1 MVNHKLLGRKL
12 GACAVAVALAAT
24 STPEECFT
32 PVFVHAQE
40 EESSGMTTADYCKL
54 DGVTTDNFQ
63 QPYVQSVTQ
72 QGGTDLPMV
81 YTSNYD
87 ANYKSTYITPI
98 KDQGSQGTCW
108 AHETTALMETAILKN
123 NKSYTADSAE
133 VNLSEND
140 MKHCLSNKAVDSAT
154 GIRYGYDRA
163 FNGGGHFMMGVSY
176 FTRTHLNGT
185 VLESVDPYNDSD
197 TARDFKT
204 IESTNS
210 KGDKKWYVTDTINIG
225 YVGNSTNATVKES
238 QRNTIKQAIM
248 DYGIVGMSYYSEAG
262 GYKNS
267 GSEYGYT
274 YFSKKASTNHGVC
287 IVGWNDNI
295 PASSFQNGASKPSID
310 GGWLVKNSWGTG
322 SNNKGYFWM
331 SYDSYMESLYCITS
345 VEERSALFNRIY
357 ELDEVGYQYSA
368 GLGYGTKHPSLMFAN
383 KFEKSGEDEE
393 LTAVSIIT
401 GIADEYA
408 KVYVSTTGEWKDLKE
423 VKLNNYEDYDAEKG
437 YNLGLAGF
445 KYLELTTDT
454 QQQLSG
460 DGKFIVAFQLYH
472 SGGMLYFGTDSF
484 NRAGADESFY
494 AYDLADMT
502 AGGSAV
508 IDYGKTKGANLC
520 IKAFTSDAEP
530 PKITYNAQTVSVGYD
545 YLDEDDTERTQTF
558 TVNVTNTSN
567 IKLLPSRFSLSTNST
582 SYVPAE
588 DIEVTALSAD
598 SGSVKVTIS
607 AKRKALTTAGAKYYL
622 AYKGNVVS
630 TYAITLKRGTDTAIN
645 ATGTTLNS
653 TTITKYAGTS
663 RKVSLPA
670 KMGNTVM
677 RTIGANAFA
686 NSSTLQKVVIA
697 NGYTTIGSKA
707 FANCVNLTEVVIP
720 DSVTSIASDAFEG
733 CPNVYITCSKQV
745 GNKVYDFAVAN
756 GLTVASNTL
765 EAGDTIPV
773 RSSEVITVDYDSHTV
788 KVGSEMVGL
797 LSVQDTT
804 AEPANLKWQILT
816 TAGKASANAK
826 IQNTN
831 GTYSLATLAGAAKV
845 NVGALKANKTFNNM
859 IVIRAVDTK
868 DAAKVYADCTV
879 AIRPA
884 LPTSMTMADNA
895 KQGIT
900 VKDGVATVD
909 AFVNTKVTLKPTV
922 LPAIAGNKNVIYEIT
937 GGDQDAIQISSAG
950 VITPKKVTTEPV
962 VITIRTEEYGEDAF
976 GKTSTPAA
984 SMTVK
989 VNVKQK
995 ATAMTAVPASLSI
1008 APGKTQS
1015 FALSLAPLQNS
1026 LTSGKVIAKYDN
1038 SVITLQDASGTTI
1051 SNNATIALNNG
1062 LKQLQVKLKTGK
1074 LADIKTAIKGKNA
1087 ITFSYVKPYET
1098 HVNVKDIKVTV
1109 NPIGTMTNVTKVNQ
1123 SGKVGTDG
1131 NIALNISVG
1140 IPYNAGVSVAPATA
1154 RNMVNWTT
1162 DSSAMSGVGPYIMAT
1177 DPGVA
1182 TMYAT
1187 SVAKNADM
1195 ETMESKKYVVN
1206 AYRPT
1211 SYVRAEATGYE
1222 LYGDVLMTT
1231 KDAEN
1236 ESSGFFNRKETV
1248 TLKTVT
1254 SKGSTEPVVWT
1265 SSNVKGL
1272 ELVDNGDGT
1281 FALTM
1286 KKPGTYKVTGK
1297 AKYSGT
1303 SYVFTVKVANALA
1316 ASVTPARPTIYA
1328 KPGSTQTVYAVAYG
1342 LNDIVPEA
1350 EKITWKTDNS
1360 ELALPEAVET
1370 TDCHA
1375 AVKITIPSDANSGTT
1390 KVTGIGETSE
1400 KKFTITVNV
1409 VEDELAPGGITI
1421 NSNRTAL
1428 VVAKDRKVKLPIVLQ
1443 NPKATSNGVYE
1454 WSVSYQS
1461 SDGTTKNISGG
1472 TIGITE
1478 SDKTANP
1485 DLPITIDR
1493 AGNIKGIKAGTATL
1507 KVKYIYGSSSVE
1519 SNLITITVK

>member
-1 MVNHKLLGRKL
+1 MANHKLLGKKL
-12 GACAVAVALAAT
+12 GACAVAIALVAT
-24 STPEECFT
+24 SMPAECFS

-40 EESSGMTTADYCKL
+40 EDGSGMTTADYCKL
-54 DGVTTDNFQ
+54 DGTATDNFQ
-63 QPYVQSVTQ
+63 RPYVQSVTQ

-81 YTSNYD
+81 YASNYD
-87 ANYKSTYITPI
+87 ADYQSNYITPI
-98 KDQGSQGTCW
+98 KNQGSQGTCW
-108 AHETTALMETAILKN
+108 AHETTALMETAILKKN
-123 NKSYTADSAE
+123 SSYTTTSAQ
-133 VNLSEND
+133 VDLSEND
-140 MKHCLSNKAVDSAT
+140 MKHCLSKTAKDPDT
-154 GIRYGYDRA
+154 GIRYGYDRT
-163 FNGGGHFMMGVSY
+163 FSDGGNFMMGISY

-185 VLESVDPYNDSD
+185 VLESVDPYSASD
-197 TARDFKT
+197 TARTFAQMKAINDQ
-204 IESTNS
+204 
-210 KGDKKWYVTDTINIG
+210 GDKAWYVTDTINIG
-225 YVGNSTNATVKES
+225 YVGNSTNATVKEN
-238 QRNTIKQAIM
+238 QRNAIKQAIL
-248 DYGIVGMSYYSEAG
+248 DYGIVGMSYCSENAG
-262 GYKNS
+262 YYNS
-267 GSEYGYT
+267 GATYGYT
-274 YFSKKASTNHGVC
+274 YFNKKASSNHGVC

-295 PASSFQNGASKPSID
+295 PASCFKNGTSKPSIN

-322 SNNKGYFWM
+322 SNNAGYFWM
-331 SYDSYMESLYCITS
+331 SYDSYMDSIYCITN
-345 VEERSALFNRIY
+345 VEQRSALFNHIY
-357 ELDEVGYQYSA
+357 ELDEVGYQYSV
-368 GLGYGTKHPSLMFAN
+368 GFGYGTSHPTLMLAN
-383 KFEKSGEDEE
+383 QFEKSGEDED
-393 LTAVSIIT
+393 LTGVSLIT

-408 KVYVSTTGEWKDLKE
+408 KVYVSTTGEWKDLQE
-423 VKLNNYEDYDAEKG
+423 VKLSNGGDYDAEKG

-445 KYLELTTDT
+445 KYLELTADT
-454 QQQLSG
+454 QKQLTG
-460 DGKFIVAFQLYH
+460 EGKFIVAFQLYH
-472 SGGMLYFGTDSF
+472 AGGMPYFGVDSF
-484 NRAGADESFY
+484 NRASANESFY
-494 AYDLADMT
+494 AYDLANMT
-502 AGGSAV
+502 AGTV
-508 IDYGKTKGANLC
+508 TDYGKSSGKNIC
-520 IKAFTSDAEP
+520 MKAFTTDATP
-530 PKITYNAQTVSVGYD
+530 PTFTCTAQSSSIQYD
-545 YLDEDDTERTQTF
+545 YLDEDDTERTATF
-558 TVNVTNTSN
+558 KVTVTNTAKT
-567 IKLLPSRFSLSTNST
+567 KLLPSRFALSTSSA

-588 DIEVTALSAD
+588 DIEVTNLSAD
-598 SGSVKVTIS
+598 SGTVTVTVS
-607 AKRKALTTAGAKYYL
+607 AKRKALTTTAKKFYL
-622 AYKGNVVS
+622 AYKGKVVS
-630 TYAITLKRGTDTAIN
+630 TNAISLSRGADKAAG
-645 ATGTTLNS
+645 ATGTTVSS
-653 TTITKYAGTS
+653 TTISKYAGTS
-663 RKVSLPA
+663 RKVTLPT
-670 KMGNTVM
+670 KMGTTAM
-677 RTIGANAFA
+677 KTIAASAFA
-686 NSSTLQKVVIA
+686 NSSTLQRVVIA
-697 NGYTTIGSKA
+697 DGYTTIGSKA

-733 CPNVYITCSKQV
+733 CPNVYITCSKKV
-745 GNKVYDFAVAN
+745 GNKAYDFAVAN

-765 EAGDTIPV
+765 EAGGIIPV
-773 RSSEVITVDYDSHTV
+773 RSSEVITADYDTQTV

-797 LSVQDTT
+797 LSVYDTT
-804 AEPANLKWQILT
+804 ATPANLKWQILT

-826 IQNTN
+826 IQNAT
-831 GTYSLATLAGAAKV
+831 GTYTLATLAGTAKV
-845 NVGALKANKTFNNM
+845 NVGALKANKTFNNI

-868 DAAKVYADCTV
+868 NAAKVYADCTV

-884 LPTSMTMADNA
+884 LPASMTMAENA

-900 VKDGVATVD
+900 VQNGVATVD
-909 AFVNTKVTLKPTV
+909 AFVNTKVTLKPMV

-937 GGDQDAIQISSAG
+937 GGDQDAIQLSSAG

-976 GKTSTPAA
+976 GKISTPAA

-1015 FALSLAPLQNS
+1015 FVLSLAPLQNS

-1051 SNNATIALNNG
+1051 SNNSTITLNNG

-1087 ITFSYVKPYET
+1087 ITFSYVKPYDS
-1098 HVNVKDIKVTV
+1098 HANVRDIKVTV

-1131 NIALNISVG
+1131 NIALNIPVG

-1154 RNMVNWTT
+1154 RNMVNWSS
-1162 DSSAMSGVGPYIMAT
+1162 DSSAFSGVGPYILAA

-1187 SVAKNADM
+1187 SVAKNADAS
-1195 ETMESKKYVVN
+1195 TVESKKYVVR

-1222 LYGDVLMTT
+1222 LYGGVLMTNE
-1231 KDAEN
+1231 DAKNASE
-1236 ESSGFFNRKETV
+1236 GFFNRKETV

-1254 SKGSTEPVVWT
+1254 SQGSTEPVVWT

-1281 FALTM
+1281 FTLTM

-1303 SYVFTVKVANALA
+1303 SYAFTVKVANALA
-1316 ASVTPARPTIYA
+1316 ASITPARPVIYA

-1342 LNDIVPEA
+1342 INDIVPES

-1360 ELALPEAVET
+1360 ELALPEAVEA

-1375 AVKITIPSDANSGTT
+1375 AVKITIPSDANPGTT
-1390 KVTGIGETSE
+1390 KVTGIGEISE

-1409 VEDELAPGGITI
+1409 VEDELTPGGITI
-1421 NSNRTAL
+1421 NSNKASL
-1428 VVAKDRKVKLPIVLQ
+1428 VVAKDKKVKLPIALQ
-1443 NPKATSNGVYE
+1443 NPKATSDGVYE
-1454 WSVSYQS
+1454 WSVSYQTT
-1461 SDGTTKNISGG
+1461 DGQTKNISGA
-1472 TIGITE
+1472 TVGITD

-1507 KVKYIYGSSSVE
+1507 KVKYKYGSSSVD
-1519 SNLITITVK
+1519 SNTITITVR